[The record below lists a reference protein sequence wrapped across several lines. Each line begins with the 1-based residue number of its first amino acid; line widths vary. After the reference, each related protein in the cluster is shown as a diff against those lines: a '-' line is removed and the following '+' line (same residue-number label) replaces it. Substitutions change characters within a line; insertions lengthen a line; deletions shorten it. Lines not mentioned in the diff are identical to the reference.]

1 MHFLNMHFDHALVG
15 GRGKLNIERVGDQIA
30 RWTIIEEG
38 PRGLEM
44 LRLIALACGGTRVV
58 PRLDFDLRAMRRE
71 RSRPLQL
78 ELVLALHAPYKASIY
93 KQGPTTTGIR
103 MDGREE
109 IMPLKDGDFRMLAP
123 DAPVMKAKTGL
134 GSSAFFLLGYGPN
147 SICHEGTDDFDF
159 RDPYFRITRFRSLF
173 ARGVRLTDPVEFLMR
188 LHYRAIRWKRAATG
202 IGLRR
207 LAVLLQEQMG
217 IDTGAWLERHCDF
230 RSEWSKINAK
240 QRPAVAIALDA
251 ARHLLDAYARNI
263 APLDM
268 PALVLLDRPD
278 RLCSERTFPNWARL
292 MDLLLPRAQF
302 LATLD
307 QRSRR
312 RLPTTIPAGGLR
324 IPAPSNRPRKL
335 RARPAG
341 AVLLVDLDGRL
352 PNLALMKLSR
362 CFKDQGRKVVL
373 ARHETP
379 VAGVERVYAS
389 GVFSTSCTLNRLAK
403 LQKTFGDSLTAGGS
417 GIDIK
422 LRLPAAVESLPAD
435 CDLYPELGG
444 RAIGF
449 LTRGCPFRC
458 RFCLVPAKEGGVRQ
472 VSDLDDLITRRSR
485 KLILLDDNIL
495 AHPDAKRFLEE
506 MIRRNLQVNFNQTL
520 DLRCVD
526 ADIARLLRRVQCSNV
541 RFTRRVD
548 HFSLKDNR
556 NLEEVRGKYQLFE
569 FTPRDNVEFV
579 CMYGFNTTLAQDVDR
594 FRFLRSLPGAYVFV
608 QPYRPVPGGP
618 PANLKGF
625 FDERADA
632 RLNDLVHIVLPQNM
646 KSMENYYRWVSR
658 LYSRAFGRPH
668 MGLIDTIFKYN
679 HREKRSHYLASLG
692 DRDPSGLE
700 SENRDAI
707 LETSACEQA

>member
-1 MHFLNMHFDHALVG
+1 MHLLNMHFDNARHG
-15 GRGKLNIERVGDQIA
+15 GRGELKIERSGEKIA

-38 PRGLEM
+38 SRGLEM
-44 LRLIALACGGTRVV
+44 LRLISLACGGIRVV
-58 PRLDFDLRAMRRE
+58 PRLDFDLPAMRCE
-71 RSRPLQL
+71 QSRPLQL
-78 ELVLALHAPYKASIY
+78 ELVLALHPPYEASIY
-93 KQGPTTTGIR
+93 RQGPTTTGIR
-103 MDGREE
+103 MDGHRE
-109 IMPLKDGDFRMLAP
+109 ITALKGGDFRMLSP
-123 DAPVMKAKTGL
+123 QGRVMRAKTGL
-134 GSSAFFLLGYGPN
+134 GSSAFFLLGYGAD
-147 SICHEGTDDFDF
+147 SACHEGTDDFDF
-159 RDPYFRITRFRSLF
+159 RDPYFRVTRFHSLF
-173 ARGVRLTDPVEFLMR
+173 GRGARLTDPVEFLAR
-188 LHYRAIRWKRAATG
+188 LHYRAIRCKREATG
-202 IGLRR
+202 IVLRR

-217 IDTGAWLERHCDF
+217 IDTKAWLERHCDF
-230 RSEWSKINAK
+230 RREWLKISST
-240 QRPAVAIALDA
+240 RRRAVAIALDA

-278 RLCSERTFPNWARL
+278 RFCSEQTFPNWARL
-292 MDLLLPRAQF
+292 MDLLLPRTQF
-302 LATLD
+302 LVTLD
-307 QRSRR
+307 LRSRR
-312 RLPTTIPAGGLR
+312 RLPTTILAGSLR
-324 IPAPSNRPRKL
+324 VPAPSDRPRKL
-335 RARPAG
+335 PARLPAG
-341 AVLLVDLDGRL
+341 AILLVDLDGRL

-362 CFKDQGRKVVL
+362 CFKDEGRKVVL
-373 ARHETP
+373 VRHEVP

-389 GVFSTSCTLNRLAK
+389 GVFSTSSTLNRLAK
-403 LQKTFGDSLTAGGS
+403 LRNKYGDSLVAGGT

-435 CDLYPELGG
+435 YDLYPELGD

-472 VSDLDDLITRRSR
+472 VSDLDDLITRRRR

-495 AHPDAKRFLEE
+495 AHPDAKHFLEE
-506 MIRRNLQVNFNQTL
+506 MIRRTLYVNFNQTL

-526 ADIARLLRRVQCSNV
+526 ADVARLLRRVQCSNV
-541 RFTRRVD
+541 RFTRCVY

-556 NLEEVRGKYQLFE
+556 NLEEVRRKYQLFE

-632 RLNDLVHIVLPQNM
+632 LLDDLVRIVFPQNM

-658 LYSRAFGRPH
+658 LYARAFGRPH
-668 MGLIDTIFKYN
+668 MGLIDTIFRYN
-679 HREKRSHYLASLG
+679 HREKRSHYLASLLNIE
-692 DRDPSGLE
+692 LE
-700 SENRDAI
+700 
-707 LETSACEQA
+707 